1 MNFMKGWNCIVSA
14 LLPGSNPQFMQ
25 LVQRLVLKYIRTKF
39 KLLSSISKR
48 KAAEKAF
55 VLFCTP
61 QHRNKKPL
69 PPVFEK
75 AEHLLFSFKG
85 YTIRGYRWN
94 HDPQTKKR
102 AQILHGFESSVVNF
116 DGLIKPLVKKGYEVI
131 AFDAPAHGR
140 STGRMINV
148 LTYKEMILYV
158 YKNFGPVNSYVAHS
172 FGGLSLALSLEEID
186 HDAATRVVLVAPAV
200 ETKTAID
207 NFFHLLQLDAGV
219 RKEFDQLIM
228 NIEGKPAQWYS
239 INRAADHIAATVLFV
254 QDRDDHMTPMKDVA
268 PIQKKN
274 LPNFRFVIT
283 EGLGHRRIYRD
294 AMVSKE
300 VIEFL

>member
-1 MNFMKGWNCIVSA
+1 MGPGVHLQPPFHS
-14 LLPGSNPQFMQ
+14 GSNPEIMR

-39 KLLSSISKR
+39 RLLSSISKR

-61 QHRNKKPL
+61 QHRNTKPL

-75 AEHLLFSFKG
+75 AEQLQFGFKG
-85 YTIRGYRWN
+85 YTVRGYRWN
-94 HDPQTKKR
+94 HTPDTKKR

-116 DGLIKPLVKKGYEVI
+116 DRFVRPLIKKGYEVI

-140 STGRMINV
+140 SSGRTINV
-148 LTYKEMILYV
+148 LTYKEMILYI
-158 YKNFGPVNSYVAHS
+158 YKNFGPVSSYIAHS
-172 FGGLSLALSLEEID
+172 FGGLSLALALEEIA
-186 HDAATRVVLVAPAV
+186 HDSSTRVVFIAPAA

-207 NFFHLLQLDAGV
+207 NFFQLLQLDNGV
-219 RKEFDQLIM
+219 RTEFDQVIKD
-228 NIEGKPAQWYS
+228 IEGKLPDWYS
-239 INRAADHIAATVLFV
+239 IGRAAGHIRASVLFL
-254 QDRDDHMTPMKDVA
+254 QDRDDHMTPIKDVL

-274 LPNFRFVIT
+274 LPNFRFIIT

-294 AMVSKE
+294 SKLSKE
-300 VIEFL
+300 IIEFL